1 MLKLSSLVNYV
12 FFAFALGAATAHAEC
27 GSESLGVSRVM
38 TINNASGTAVGLQTY
53 PQTLGL
59 ADHELVLTFDDG
71 PAAPTAEILNAL
83 AKECVRA
90 TFFMIGRNASEM
102 PALVKRAVKEGHSI
116 AHHSYSHPTRTL
128 RLMDEAS
135 AKADIDKGIAAVNQ
149 AAGAPTTPFFRFPG
163 FADTAAL
170 KDWMIARGYTIF
182 GSDVWASDWKQM
194 TPKEEL
200 ELTLSRLE
208 KIGKGIVLFH
218 DSKLQTAK
226 MLPDFLHELKLRG
239 YHIVHITPGAN
250 ETPLTHADANWSST
264 TEPIIEKT
272 LGTHNTDSKTK
283 DAH

>member
-1 MLKLSSLVNYV
+1 MFKLSSLFNYV
-12 FFAFALGAATAHAEC
+12 FFSFALGAATVHAEC
-27 GSESLGVSRVM
+27 SSETLGVSRLM
-38 TINNASGTAVGLQTY
+38 TINNANGTAVGLQTY

-59 ADHELVLTFDDG
+59 ADHEVVLTFDDG
-71 PAAPTAEILNAL
+71 PAAPTTDVLNAL

-102 PALVKRAVKEGHSI
+102 PALVKRAVKDGHSI

-135 AKADIDKGIAAVNQ
+135 AKADIDKGIAAVDQ
-149 AAGAPTTPFFRFPG
+149 AAGGPTTPFFRFPG
-163 FADTAAL
+163 FADTAVL
-170 KDWMIARGYTIF
+170 KDWMISRGYTIF

-208 KIGKGIVLFH
+208 KIGKGIILFH
-218 DSKLQTAK
+218 DSKLQTAQ
-226 MLPDFLHELKLRG
+226 MLPEFLHELKLRG
-239 YHIVHITPGAN
+239 YHIVHIVSGPS
-250 ETPLTHADANWSST
+250 ETPLTQADANWSST

-272 LGTHNTDSKTK
+272 LGAHISGSKQKETH
-283 DAH
+283 